1 MDTAFEDL
9 CITDQHTKNWSR
21 MDKRKK
27 IDQDREFISKNL
39 EAERRRRKKL
49 NDRQLELRSLV
60 PIITNMNKA
69 TIITD
74 AIAYIEELRN
84 SVEELAD
91 QILQMEATDEDRN
104 TKFEDININD
114 DDHQMIKTA
123 PEVEVN
129 HICGTKI
136 WIKIIVQ
143 KKRGRLTKLMEAI
156 SVLGFHLTDI
166 SITTSQQAI
175 LFTSSAE
182 GVHGGVQDADQI
194 KRFLLEIIRSI

>member
-1 MDTAFEDL
+1 
-9 CITDQHTKNWSR
+9 

-27 IDQDREFISKNL
+27 IDQEDNSIDREFISKNL

-84 SVEELAD
+84 SVEELTD
-91 QILQMEATDEDRN
+91 QILQMEATDENRN
-104 TKFEDININD
+104 TKNEDININD
-114 DDHQMIKTA
+114 DDHPMKIAHQ

-156 SVLGFHLTDI
+156 SVIGFHLTDI

-182 GVHGGVQDADQI
+182 
-194 KRFLLEIIRSI
+194 